1 MDIIIWPTLY
11 EQSTGFGIIVPVYT
25 GAYTVT
31 PDVNHTRYIVKVD
44 WDNDGDF
51 SEASEDIT
59 ADVKE
64 IKYRRGFDSER
75 NNAMV
80 GQLEL
85 RLRNDCGDYTPSLH
99 TETVLPGRLVQVW
112 TETGGSYVLFTGYID
127 EITPHPEL
135 SSQDCFVSAVDGLD
149 YLSRVKLYLPLQDS
163 TISKAWTDMLTGAS
177 WPTATR
183 ELKWTGAWNYAI
195 YCFAIAGEKARYSLD
210 KLAST
215 VAGRFYIDRRGYA
228 IMEDRTYRDNYKK
241 VSQFTFDNTMTSIQC
256 TTSRK
261 NVFNRFEMDVYA
273 EEEVTPNDLVG
284 TIHPYIAIEASGSET
299 FWVPINGVYA
309 YYQVQAYASSGGTS
323 YSVTATPTYYSNK
336 VKVVVTNGNG
346 VTVTVN
352 TIYVYGHERRPYLLR
367 EIAEDETSQT
377 NNQLRESMVD
387 AYYIQPHKAIV
398 NYLIE
403 FYKDARDELY
413 MTVINKTSAL
423 LAQIL
428 SLDISDRVTIVND
441 KLGIDGDFFIESVSH
456 DITDGGLRHEVAYR
470 LTSCGLSAPTVET
483 GGSSMGESWDDVTL
497 EGTLIS
503 AGGATTTCY
512 FEYGTTISYG
522 SDTSDDSEEVGSGET
537 WDTDILELSAGTYH
551 YRAVAVNSQ
560 GTVYGQDNTFT
571 IIEPD

>member
-1 MDIIIWPTLY
+1 
-11 EQSTGFGIIVPVYT
+11 
-25 GAYTVT
+25 
-31 PDVNHTRYIVKVD
+31 
-44 WDNDGDF
+44 
-51 SEASEDIT
+51 
-59 ADVKE
+59 
-64 IKYRRGFDSER
+64 
-75 NNAMV
+75 
-80 GQLEL
+80 
-85 RLRNDCGDYTPSLH
+85 
-99 TETVLPGRLVQVW
+99 
-112 TETGGSYVLFTGYID
+112 
-127 EITPHPEL
+127 
-135 SSQDCFVSAVDGLD
+135 
-149 YLSRVKLYLPLQDS
+149 
-163 TISKAWTDMLTGAS
+163 
-177 WPTATR
+177 
-183 ELKWTGAWNYAI
+183 
-195 YCFAIAGEKARYSLD
+195 
-210 KLAST
+210 
-215 VAGRFYIDRRGYA
+215 
-228 IMEDRTYRDNYKK
+228 
-241 VSQFTFDNTMTSIQC
+241 
-256 TTSRK
+256 
-261 NVFNRFEMDVYA
+261 
-273 EEEVTPNDLVG
+273 
-284 TIHPYIAIEASGSET
+284 
-299 FWVPINGVYA
+299 
-309 YYQVQAYASSGGTS
+309 
-323 YSVTATPTYYSNK
+323 
-336 VKVVVTNGNG
+336 
-346 VTVTVN
+346 
-352 TIYVYGHERRPYLLR
+352 
-367 EIAEDETSQT
+367 
-377 NNQLRESMVD
+377 MVD